1 MAKAIHTMIR
11 VLDEGKSVSF
21 YDQAFGLKIAE
32 RIDFE
37 SFTLVYLRN
46 AEADFEVELTIN
58 KGRTEPYSLG
68 DGYGHLAFV
77 VDDLDAEHARFS
89 ELGFKVGK
97 LVDFKNGD
105 VLVARFFS
113 SKTRMATRSK
123 SFSVA
128 DAINKFLGE
137 RFIKLLLAFS

>member
-11 VLDEGKSVSF
+11 VLDEERSVSF
-21 YDQAFGLKIAE
+21 YGHAFGLKIAE

-46 AEADFEVELTIN
+46 DEADFEVELTVN
-58 KGRTEPYSLG
+58 KGRTDPYNLG

-77 VDDLDAEHARFS
+77 VDDLGAEHARFS

-105 VLVARFFS
+105 ALVARFFFVEDPDGY
-113 SKTRMATRSK
+113 KIEVIQRGGRYQ
-123 SFSVA
+123 
-128 DAINKFLGE
+128 
-137 RFIKLLLAFS
+137 

>member
-11 VLDEGKSVSF
+11 VLDEEKSVSF

-46 AEADFEVELTIN
+46 GEADFEVELTIN
-58 KGRTEPYSLG
+58 KGRTEPYNLG
-68 DGYGHLAFV
+68 DGYGHVAFV
-77 VDDLDAEHARFS
+77 VDDLDAEYARFTQ
-89 ELGFKVGK
+89 LGFKVGK

-105 VLVARFFS
+105 VQVARFFFVEDPDGY
-113 SKTRMATRSK
+113 KIEVIQRGGRYQ
-123 SFSVA
+123 
-128 DAINKFLGE
+128 
-137 RFIKLLLAFS
+137 

>member
-11 VLDEGKSVSF
+11 VLDEEKSVSF

-46 AEADFEVELTIN
+46 DEADFEVELTIN
-58 KGRTEPYSLG
+58 KGRTEPYNLG
-68 DGYGHLAFV
+68 DSYGHLAFV
-77 VDDLDAEHARFS
+77 VDELDTEHARFTG
-89 ELGFKVGK
+89 LGFKVGK

-105 VLVARFFS
+105 VQVARFFFVEDPDGY
-113 SKTRMATRSK
+113 KIEVIQRGGRY
-123 SFSVA
+123 V
-128 DAINKFLGE
+128 
-137 RFIKLLLAFS
+137 

>member
-11 VLDEGKSVSF
+11 VLDEARSVSF

-46 AEADFEVELTIN
+46 DEADFEVELTVN
-58 KGRTEPYSLG
+58 KGRTEAYNLG
-68 DGYGHLAFV
+68 DGYGHVAFV
-77 VDDLDAEHARFS
+77 VDDLDAEHVRFA

-105 VLVARFFS
+105 EPVARFFFVEDPDGY
-113 SKTRMATRSK
+113 KIEVIQRGGRYQ
-123 SFSVA
+123 
-128 DAINKFLGE
+128 
-137 RFIKLLLAFS
+137 

>member
-11 VLDEGKSVSF
+11 VLDERKSVSF

-46 AEADFEVELTIN
+46 EEADFEVELTIN
-58 KGRTEPYSLG
+58 KGRTEAYNLG

-77 VDDLDAEHARFS
+77 VNDLDAEHARFT
-89 ELGFKVGK
+89 ELDFHVGK
-97 LVDFKNGD
+97 LVDFRNGD
-105 VLVARFFS
+105 VQIARFFFVEDPDGY
-113 SKTRMATRSK
+113 KIEVIQRGGRYQ
-123 SFSVA
+123 
-128 DAINKFLGE
+128 
-137 RFIKLLLAFS
+137 

>member
-11 VLDEGKSVSF
+11 VLDEEKSVSF

-46 AEADFEVELTIN
+46 DEADFEVELTIN
-58 KGRTEPYSLG
+58 KGRTEPYNLG

-77 VDDLDAEHARFS
+77 VDELDTEHARFTG
-89 ELGFKVGK
+89 LGFKVGK

-105 VLVARFFS
+105 VQVARFFFVEDPDGY
-113 SKTRMATRSK
+113 KIEVIQRGGRY
-123 SFSVA
+123 V
-128 DAINKFLGE
+128 
-137 RFIKLLLAFS
+137 